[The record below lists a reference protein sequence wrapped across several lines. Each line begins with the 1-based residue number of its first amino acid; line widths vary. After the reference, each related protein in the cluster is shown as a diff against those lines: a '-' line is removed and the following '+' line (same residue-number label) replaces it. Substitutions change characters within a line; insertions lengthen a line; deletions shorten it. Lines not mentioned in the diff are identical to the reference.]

1 MTSTFLHSF
10 TLSAL
15 KKASGSMPDYW
26 IMNNALGWFEK
37 GILVETDLE
46 ELQSLIDAKN
56 APAEEPELE
65 EPLE

>member
-1 MTSTFLHSF
+1 MASTFLHSF

-15 KKASGSMPDYW
+15 KKAISSMPDYW

-37 GILVETDLE
+37 GVLVEADLE
-46 ELQSLIDAKN
+46 ELQNLINAKN
-56 APAEEPELE
+56 ASVEESEPE